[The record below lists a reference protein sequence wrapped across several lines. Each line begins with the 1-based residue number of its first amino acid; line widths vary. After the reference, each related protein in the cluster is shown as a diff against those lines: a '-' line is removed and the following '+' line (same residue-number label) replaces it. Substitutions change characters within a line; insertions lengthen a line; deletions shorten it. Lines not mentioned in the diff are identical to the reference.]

1 MRTQMLIY
9 HLMEKEW
16 RCLAVTQSQGNK
28 HKVFPKI
35 ITALCAL
42 FPRFILR
49 SPHVFNVTD
58 RNTKEALSFAYL
70 KNACGLQWFL
80 SPIVCLSVGR
90 TLNDVLHRSRRTSC
104 KSENRCGLLGVTPD
118 LKQVWSTG
126 FYSQSKIGVVYHG
139 FYSQTKIK
147 EMRSADVYSQS
158 KLGVVYWF
166 LLKI

>member
-1 MRTQMLIY
+1 MTSSF
-9 HLMEKEW
+9 
-16 RCLAVTQSQGNK
+16 AVKWKSSMSPISEARKSPPPNENTDVNVSPYGKGVTMSGGNPFTSQGNK
-28 HKVFPKI
+28 HKVYPKI

-58 RNTKEALSFAYL
+58 RNTKEALSFAYR

-80 SPIVCLSVGR
+80 SPIVFLSVGR

-118 LKQVWSTG
+118 LKQV
-126 FYSQSKIGVVYHG
+126 
-139 FYSQTKIK
+139 
-147 EMRSADVYSQS
+147 
-158 KLGVVYWF
+158 
-166 LLKI
+166 